1 MKKKTQSNTPQFP
14 WIIIKFPPIK
24 KATGVKCPKME
35 SFFQWLLVIHYT
47 ILCFLLLVRMA
58 ANWCVRQHE
67 LEAVQLVYLAGTWV
81 IVNGGDI

>member
-1 MKKKTQSNTPQFP
+1 
-14 WIIIKFPPIK
+14 
-24 KATGVKCPKME
+24 ME

-47 ILCFLLLVRMA
+47 ILRFLLLVGVA

-81 IVNGGDI
+81 KVNGGDI